1 LKLDPHDCFKTY
13 LSIKNHFTQE
23 KYDYHKYCG
32 KTRSSLQSFYKRKDR
47 FFFEKMSRQKSD
59 EEILSFFVAN
69 FSSAEDP
76 QSLWIGD
83 IIKEGESVYLN
94 WQKKSQSLKYCF
106 EQEINDLFLDDDF
119 VSLFKINGSSHPKIL
134 KKFLRKEVSL
144 ETLVILD
151 KILNFRQR
159 FDKKL
164 TDPVW
169 QFVSLKIKKYSSFIH
184 IDIFK
189 FKRILKEC
197 LE

>member
-1 LKLDPHDCFKTY
+1 M
-13 LSIKNHFTQE
+13 SIKNHFTQE

-32 KTRSSLQSFYKRKDR
+32 KIRSSLQSFYKRKDR

-94 WQKKSQSLKYCF
+94 WQKKSQSSQSLKYCF

-164 TDPVW
+164 IDPVW

-184 IDIFK
+184 IDIFE

-197 LE
+197 VV